1 MKNFANPRNIFSLAL
16 LITAGAFLAGNA
28 YCHLGLPGIKNLK
41 GPGNYA
47 VELSPGYYMCI
58 VIYSWRTAGLNNDNL
73 EHYSFN
79 IQNKSLKWRA
89 SFDSDSAEAKKNASA
104 YQSLERTGYLT
115 RVVKI
120 KKRGTYDV
128 SITSDSNQEYILS
141 LIPTPED
148 FDHAFWMQMLLE
160 LEKARISEVKK
171 R

>member
-1 MKNFANPRNIFSLAL
+1 
-16 LITAGAFLAGNA
+16 
-28 YCHLGLPGIKNLK
+28 
-41 GPGNYA
+41 
-47 VELSPGYYMCI
+47 MCI
-58 VIYSWRTAGLNNDNL
+58 VFYSWRTAGLNNDNL

-79 IQNKSLKWRA
+79 IQNNSLKWRA
-89 SFDSDSAEAKKNASA
+89 SFDSDSAEAKENARA

-148 FDHAFWMQMLLE
+148 FDDAFWMQMLLE